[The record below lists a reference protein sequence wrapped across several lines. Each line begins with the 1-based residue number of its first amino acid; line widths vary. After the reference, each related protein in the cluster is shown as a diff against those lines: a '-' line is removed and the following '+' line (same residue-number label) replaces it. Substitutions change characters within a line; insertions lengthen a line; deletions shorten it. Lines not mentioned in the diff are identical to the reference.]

1 MIFKDVIIL
10 KFYLNEIYYLS
21 KIFISFFFYY
31 YARVKFYFLLLVSTY
46 FLNNKIISWNNGN
59 NFMFYEA

>member
-21 KIFISFFFYY
+21 KIFISFFF
-31 YARVKFYFLLLVSTY
+31 
-46 FLNNKIISWNNGN
+46 II
-59 NFMFYEA
+59 MHV